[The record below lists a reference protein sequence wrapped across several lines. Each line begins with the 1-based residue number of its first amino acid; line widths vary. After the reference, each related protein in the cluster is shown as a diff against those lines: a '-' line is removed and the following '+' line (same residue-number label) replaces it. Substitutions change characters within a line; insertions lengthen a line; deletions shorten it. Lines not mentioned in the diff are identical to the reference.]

1 MDIARKV
8 KHVDIFVTQS
18 PFTADAQ
25 LFANPSFQERRL
37 DGDRNEDSSS
47 SAEIAPFSS
56 SANSVHLTRPT
67 TSSDGQKMD
76 QVSLTLKGPSRTRN
90 HKIQAFKL

>member
-1 MDIARKV
+1 MSLFLLRSHPLLPTRNCSQI
-8 KHVDIFVTQS
+8 
-18 PFTADAQ
+18 Q
-25 LFANPSFQERRL
+25 LFKSEGEIEKL
-37 DGDRNEDSSS
+37 DGHRNEDSSS